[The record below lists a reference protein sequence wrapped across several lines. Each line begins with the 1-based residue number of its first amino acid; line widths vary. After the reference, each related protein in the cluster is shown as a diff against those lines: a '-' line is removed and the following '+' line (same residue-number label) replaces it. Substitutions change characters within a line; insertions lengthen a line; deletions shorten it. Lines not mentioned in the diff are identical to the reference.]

1 MNDHNLKKEIISEI
15 LKTYQELPDEFY
27 AHALFIH
34 VRAKVFKINMR
45 FPYAGDEVFQE
56 VEGRRGYQMRVRQQA
71 EIFILKGMNDSE
83 KLKVILNEV
92 CRFYGQDIRK
102 VKGKCRDRELVTCR
116 QVFCYL
122 ARRMTNMTTT
132 RIGDE
137 IGSRDHATVLHSVQ
151 SAINLRDYNGF
162 RPQLQLVE
170 SQVENRL
177 MELGNSAVW
186 FSMGSLTWSEL

>member
-1 MNDHNLKKEIISEI
+1 
-15 LKTYQELPDEFY
+15 
-27 AHALFIH
+27 
-34 VRAKVFKINMR
+34 
-45 FPYAGDEVFQE
+45 
-56 VEGRRGYQMRVRQQA
+56 
-71 EIFILKGMNDSE
+71 MNDSE

-92 CRFYGQDIRK
+92 CRFYGQDVKK

-122 ARRMTNMTTT
+122 ARRMTNVNTT

-137 IGSRDHATVLHSVQ
+137 IGRRTHATVLHSIL

-170 SQVENRL
+170 SEVENRL
-177 MELGNSAVW
+177 MELGWV
-186 FSMGSLTWSEL
+186 SMGSLTWSEL